1 MNYEKEIEK
10 AKKELINLFF
20 KLNAT
25 NKQEVNKLLLIYYI
39 IKYYQIE
46 QLKQDNIIQKNLK
59 LNEKTILDLI
69 NLIRDTIDMVIY
81 LKADKAAEK
90 MIKNDIKNSGEY
102 EKLLRQL
109 ESELRRNIA
118 IQNQLKVQIE
128 RMQFDI
134 INHESV
140 IIYLSNIFYL
150 INRKKIMTMI
160 KFYF

>member
-1 MNYEKEIEK
+1 
-10 AKKELINLFF
+10 
-20 KLNAT
+20 
-25 NKQEVNKLLLIYYI
+25 
-39 IKYYQIE
+39 
-46 QLKQDNIIQKNLK
+46 
-59 LNEKTILDLI
+59 
-69 NLIRDTIDMVIY
+69 MVIY

-118 IQNQLKVQIE
+118 VQNQLKVQIE

-134 INHESV
+134 VNHESV

-160 KFYF
+160 KFCF

>member
-1 MNYEKEIEK
+1 M
-10 AKKELINLFF
+10 
-20 KLNAT
+20 KLN
-25 NKQEVNKLLLIYYI
+25 
-39 IKYYQIE
+39 
-46 QLKQDNIIQKNLK
+46 D
-59 LNEKTILDLI
+59 KTILDLI

-118 IQNQLKVQIE
+118 VQNQLKVQIE

-134 INHESV
+134 VNHESV
-140 IIYLSNIFYL
+140 IIYLSNIF
-150 INRKKIMTMI
+150 
-160 KFYF
+160 

>member
-1 MNYEKEIEK
+1 M
-10 AKKELINLFF
+10 
-20 KLNAT
+20 KLN
-25 NKQEVNKLLLIYYI
+25 
-39 IKYYQIE
+39 
-46 QLKQDNIIQKNLK
+46 D
-59 LNEKTILDLI
+59 KTILDLI

-118 IQNQLKVQIE
+118 VQNQLKVQIE

-134 INHESV
+134 VNHESV

-160 KFYF
+160 KFCF

>member
-1 MNYEKEIEK
+1 M
-10 AKKELINLFF
+10 
-20 KLNAT
+20 KLN
-25 NKQEVNKLLLIYYI
+25 
-39 IKYYQIE
+39 
-46 QLKQDNIIQKNLK
+46 D
-59 LNEKTILDLI
+59 KTILDLI

-134 INHESV
+134 VNHESV
-140 IIYLSNIFYL
+140 NIYI
-150 INRKKIMTMI
+150 
-160 KFYF
+160 

>member
-1 MNYEKEIEK
+1 M
-10 AKKELINLFF
+10 
-20 KLNAT
+20 KLN
-25 NKQEVNKLLLIYYI
+25 
-39 IKYYQIE
+39 
-46 QLKQDNIIQKNLK
+46 D
-59 LNEKTILDLI
+59 KTILDLI

-134 INHESV
+134 VNHESV

-160 KFYF
+160 KFCF

>member
-1 MNYEKEIEK
+1 
-10 AKKELINLFF
+10 
-20 KLNAT
+20 
-25 NKQEVNKLLLIYYI
+25 
-39 IKYYQIE
+39 
-46 QLKQDNIIQKNLK
+46 
-59 LNEKTILDLI
+59 
-69 NLIRDTIDMVIY
+69 MVIY

-118 IQNQLKVQIE
+118 VQNQLKVQIE

-140 IIYLSNIFYL
+140 IIYLSNIFFL
-150 INRKKIMTMI
+150 IGKKL
-160 KFYF
+160 

>member
-1 MNYEKEIEK
+1 M
-10 AKKELINLFF
+10 
-20 KLNAT
+20 KLN
-25 NKQEVNKLLLIYYI
+25 
-39 IKYYQIE
+39 
-46 QLKQDNIIQKNLK
+46 D
-59 LNEKTILDLI
+59 KTILDLI

-118 IQNQLKVQIE
+118 VQNQLKVQIE

-140 IIYLSNIFYL
+140 IIYLSNKFYL

-160 KFYF
+160 KFCF

>member
-1 MNYEKEIEK
+1 M
-10 AKKELINLFF
+10 
-20 KLNAT
+20 KLN
-25 NKQEVNKLLLIYYI
+25 
-39 IKYYQIE
+39 
-46 QLKQDNIIQKNLK
+46 D
-59 LNEKTILDLI
+59 KTILDLI

-118 IQNQLKVQIE
+118 VQNQLKVQIE

-140 IIYLSNIFYL
+140 IIYLSNIFFL

-160 KFYF
+160 KFCY

>member
-1 MNYEKEIEK
+1 
-10 AKKELINLFF
+10 
-20 KLNAT
+20 
-25 NKQEVNKLLLIYYI
+25 
-39 IKYYQIE
+39 
-46 QLKQDNIIQKNLK
+46 
-59 LNEKTILDLI
+59 
-69 NLIRDTIDMVIY
+69 MVIY

-118 IQNQLKVQIE
+118 VQNQLKVQIE

-160 KFYF
+160 KFCF

>member
-1 MNYEKEIEK
+1 M
-10 AKKELINLFF
+10 
-20 KLNAT
+20 KLN
-25 NKQEVNKLLLIYYI
+25 
-39 IKYYQIE
+39 
-46 QLKQDNIIQKNLK
+46 D
-59 LNEKTILDLI
+59 KTILDLI

-118 IQNQLKVQIE
+118 VQNQLKVQIE

-150 INRKKIMTMI
+150 I
-160 KFYF
+160 

>member
-1 MNYEKEIEK
+1 M
-10 AKKELINLFF
+10 
-20 KLNAT
+20 KLN
-25 NKQEVNKLLLIYYI
+25 
-39 IKYYQIE
+39 
-46 QLKQDNIIQKNLK
+46 D
-59 LNEKTILDLI
+59 KTILDLI

-118 IQNQLKVQIE
+118 VQNQLKVQIE

-134 INHESV
+134 VNHESV

-150 INRKKIMTMI
+150 INRKKIMTLI
-160 KFYF
+160 KFCF

>member
-1 MNYEKEIEK
+1 M
-10 AKKELINLFF
+10 
-20 KLNAT
+20 
-25 NKQEVNKLLLIYYI
+25 
-39 IKYYQIE
+39 
-46 QLKQDNIIQKNLK
+46 K

-118 IQNQLKVQIE
+118 VQNQLKVQIE

-160 KFYF
+160 KFCF

>member
-1 MNYEKEIEK
+1 M
-10 AKKELINLFF
+10 
-20 KLNAT
+20 
-25 NKQEVNKLLLIYYI
+25 
-39 IKYYQIE
+39 
-46 QLKQDNIIQKNLK
+46 K

-118 IQNQLKVQIE
+118 VQNQLKVQIE

-134 INHESV
+134 VNHESV

-150 INRKKIMTMI
+150 IGKKL
-160 KFYF
+160 

>member
-1 MNYEKEIEK
+1 M
-10 AKKELINLFF
+10 
-20 KLNAT
+20 KLN
-25 NKQEVNKLLLIYYI
+25 
-39 IKYYQIE
+39 
-46 QLKQDNIIQKNLK
+46 D
-59 LNEKTILDLI
+59 KTILDLI

-118 IQNQLKVQIE
+118 VQNQLKVQIE

-134 INHESV
+134 VNHESV
-140 IIYLSNIFYL
+140 IIYLSNIFFL

>member
-1 MNYEKEIEK
+1 MN
-10 AKKELINLFF
+10 
-20 KLNAT
+20 
-25 NKQEVNKLLLIYYI
+25 
-39 IKYYQIE
+39 
-46 QLKQDNIIQKNLK
+46 
-59 LNEKTILDLI
+59 
-69 NLIRDTIDMVIY
+69 TIDISCENRDCGI
-81 LKADKAAEK
+81 A
-90 MIKNDIKNSGEY
+90 KNYS
-102 EKLLRQL
+102 LRQL

-118 IQNQLKVQIE
+118 VQNQLKVQIE

>member
-1 MNYEKEIEK
+1 M
-10 AKKELINLFF
+10 
-20 KLNAT
+20 KLN
-25 NKQEVNKLLLIYYI
+25 
-39 IKYYQIE
+39 
-46 QLKQDNIIQKNLK
+46 D
-59 LNEKTILDLI
+59 KTILDLI

-118 IQNQLKVQIE
+118 VQNQLKVQIE

>member
-1 MNYEKEIEK
+1 M
-10 AKKELINLFF
+10 
-20 KLNAT
+20 KLN
-25 NKQEVNKLLLIYYI
+25 
-39 IKYYQIE
+39 
-46 QLKQDNIIQKNLK
+46 D
-59 LNEKTILDLI
+59 KTILDLI

-90 MIKNDIKNSGEY
+90 MIKNDIKNSWEY

-118 IQNQLKVQIE
+118 VQNQLKVQIE

-134 INHESV
+134 VNHESV

-160 KFYF
+160 KFCY

>member
-1 MNYEKEIEK
+1 M
-10 AKKELINLFF
+10 
-20 KLNAT
+20 
-25 NKQEVNKLLLIYYI
+25 
-39 IKYYQIE
+39 
-46 QLKQDNIIQKNLK
+46 K

-90 MIKNDIKNSGEY
+90 MIKNDIKTSGEY

-118 IQNQLKVQIE
+118 VQNQLKVQIE

-134 INHESV
+134 VNHESV
-140 IIYLSNIFYL
+140 IIYLSNKFYL

-160 KFYF
+160 KFCF

>member
-1 MNYEKEIEK
+1 M
-10 AKKELINLFF
+10 
-20 KLNAT
+20 
-25 NKQEVNKLLLIYYI
+25 
-39 IKYYQIE
+39 
-46 QLKQDNIIQKNLK
+46 K

-118 IQNQLKVQIE
+118 VQNQLKVQIE

-134 INHESV
+134 VNHESV

-150 INRKKIMTMI
+150 IGKKLWHW
-160 KFYF
+160 

>member
-1 MNYEKEIEK
+1 M
-10 AKKELINLFF
+10 
-20 KLNAT
+20 KLN
-25 NKQEVNKLLLIYYI
+25 
-39 IKYYQIE
+39 
-46 QLKQDNIIQKNLK
+46 D
-59 LNEKTILDLI
+59 KTILDLI

-118 IQNQLKVQIE
+118 VQNQLKVQIE

-134 INHESV
+134 VNHESV

>member
-1 MNYEKEIEK
+1 M
-10 AKKELINLFF
+10 
-20 KLNAT
+20 KLN
-25 NKQEVNKLLLIYYI
+25 
-39 IKYYQIE
+39 
-46 QLKQDNIIQKNLK
+46 D
-59 LNEKTILDLI
+59 KTILDLI

-118 IQNQLKVQIE
+118 VQNQLKVQIE

-134 INHESV
+134 VNHESV
-140 IIYLSNIFYL
+140 IIYLSNIFY
-150 INRKKIMTMI
+150 
-160 KFYF
+160 